1 MSEVNNDSKD
11 KNEKNKS
18 NKGSGIIVWPLIAG
32 VVTIGFGILLLTLR
46 VIVPSFIIALT
57 GIILIIYWIYVT
69 KNKSR
74 VTGQRN
80 EVVCTCIICEHS
92 QSSTCIK
99 QKCICCS
106 IAKGDRIVGHTNN
119 PLQ

>member
-11 KNEKNKS
+11 KNDKNKS
-18 NKGSGIIVWPLIAG
+18 NKGSRMIVWPLIAG

-46 VIVPSFIIALT
+46 VIVPSFIIALA

-69 KNKSR
+69 KNKSK

-80 EVVCTCIICEHS
+80 EVICTCTICEHN

-106 IAKGDRIVGHTNN
+106 IATGDRIVGHTNN
-119 PLQ
+119 HLQ